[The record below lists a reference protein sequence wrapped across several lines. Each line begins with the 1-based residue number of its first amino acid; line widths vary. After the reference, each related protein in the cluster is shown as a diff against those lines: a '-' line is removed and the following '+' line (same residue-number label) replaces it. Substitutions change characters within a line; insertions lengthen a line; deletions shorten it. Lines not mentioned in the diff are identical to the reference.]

1 VTFVGRLLPV
11 RNIAFGLGGLRRS
24 SSATSA
30 GPLSGDAWV
39 LIDGATPT
47 SSQWTVALAA
57 LLAAF
62 ATYNLVMIARILRP
76 AR

>member
-1 VTFVGRLLPV
+1 
-11 RNIAFGLGGLRRS
+11 
-24 SSATSA
+24 
-30 GPLSGDAWV
+30 V

-57 LLAAF
+57 LLALF
-62 ATYNLVMIARILRP
+62 AGYNLLMIARILRP